1 MKQYWYEY
9 GPFTVFDV
17 ETTGMSPVNDR
28 IVELAAIRIDPDGSR
43 SVFHSLIH
51 PGMPI
56 PMRVQRVHHISD
68 TMVADAPCFAQ
79 IGNRFLTFARK
90 STLVAHNA
98 RFDLGFLQ
106 ESLNRCGL
114 QLWKGNT
121 LDTLRLMRQ
130 LYPQLASHKLQS
142 LRETFALPEPEG
154 TVKAAH
160 RAGADV
166 EWTVEI
172 LRIALE
178 SLMKQENVPEL

>member
-1 MKQYWYEY
+1 MKQNWFEY
-9 GPFTVFDV
+9 GPFTIFDV

-28 IVELAAIRIDPDGSR
+28 IVELAAIRVDLDGSR
-43 SVFHSLIH
+43 SVFHTLIH
-51 PGMPI
+51 PGRPI
-56 PMRVQRVHHISD
+56 PRQVQRVHHISD
-68 TMVADAPCFAQ
+68 DMVADAPHFAQ
-79 IGNRFLTFARK
+79 IGNRFLTFARN

-98 RFDLGFLQ
+98 RFDLSFLQ
-106 ESLNRCGL
+106 ESLNRSGL
-114 QLWKGNT
+114 QLWQGNT

-142 LRETFALPEPEG
+142 LRETFSLPEPQG
-154 TVKAAH
+154 AIKAAH

-178 SLMKQENVPEL
+178 SLMQQQKMPEI